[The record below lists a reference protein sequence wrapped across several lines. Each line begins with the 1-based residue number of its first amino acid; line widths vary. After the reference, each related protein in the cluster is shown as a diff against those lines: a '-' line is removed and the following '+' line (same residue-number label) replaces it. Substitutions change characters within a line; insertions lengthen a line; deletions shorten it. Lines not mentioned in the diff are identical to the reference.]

1 MVPARGRKAVLGC
14 DGFFP
19 PRAALQ
25 RLAEPH
31 SVRVGS
37 WLSDDANIPQNLM
50 MTQAALPSYP

>member
-1 MVPARGRKAVLGC
+1 MVPARGREAVLGC

-25 RLAEPH
+25 RLVEPH
-31 SVRVGS
+31 SVCVRS

-50 MTQAALPSYP
+50 MIEAALPSYP